1 MVVRNPRLRGA
12 PASTPRPIPM
22 SVRLR
27 PALLASALLAAMSP
41 LPAQTRLEDAAV
53 DRYIKARTADPA
65 VAKAREAQRKE
76 LEAKI
81 DGFRK
86 CAEPLGMAA
95 DAAGGGAKVGLAAR
109 MAIRAKCGATS
120 EEAWQKELA
129 KLDEGDGVDPA
140 VEDRLLTYFTDST
153 QLDGRERRAA
163 GKRRPELEA
172 LLKESIAAQADA
184 ARIMAAGRGGAS
196 ADDDTRGEARAM
208 ANAAEGLLRG
218 LGAGGGASLLGIN
231 GGWGYIDY
239 LYAFTYGSGASLFET
254 PYPEGGWTR
263 WQLVDS
269 AVADEAVQ
277 MERALLARLA
287 DGSEW
292 WRTKSIISRPA
303 RGKDKATADT
313 VVLEALLKAEGGLS
327 RRVVRMRARLPGTG
341 EAREMLPPAGS
352 GVLGTELFPVRPTPE
367 SVAAATVGA
376 ELVAGVQARHVRFG
390 AGDGGTLDWW
400 LSDAVP
406 GGWVKFVG
414 REPGMAGLPGLA
426 EKPASWSLVLVANG
440 LGATSELG
448 VVVR

>member
-1 MVVRNPRLRGA
+1 MSLRSRA
-12 PASTPRPIPM
+12 
-22 SVRLR
+22 
-27 PALLASALLAAMSP
+27 ALLAGVLLAAAP
-41 LPAQTRLEDAAV
+41 PVAAQVRLDDAAV

-65 VAKAREAQRKE
+65 VAKAREAKRKE
-76 LEAKI
+76 LEGRI

-129 KLDEGDGVDPA
+129 TLDEGDGVDPA

-172 LLKESIAAQADA
+172 LLKDALADQATADRVLA
-184 ARIMAAGRGGAS
+184 TERRGRAGGAGDE
-196 ADDDTRGEARAM
+196 DDDEAAAVRA
-208 ANAAEGLLRG
+208 AAEGLLRG
-218 LGAGGGASLLGIN
+218 MGGGRGASLLGVN

-239 LYAFTYGSGASLFET
+239 LYAFTYASGASLFET
-254 PYPEGGWTR
+254 PYAEGAWTR

-269 AVADEAVQ
+269 AAAGETVQ

-292 WRTKSIISRPA
+292 WRTKAITSTTRGRPGAPQGRPA
-303 RGKDKATADT
+303 VDT
-313 VVLEALLKAEGGLS
+313 VVLEALLAPGMP
-327 RRVVRMRARLPGTG
+327 RRVVRMRARLPGTA
-341 EAREMLPPAGS
+341 EAREMLPPEGS
-352 GVLGTELFPVRPTPE
+352 GVLGTQALPSRPTSE
-367 SVAAATVGA
+367 SLAAATVGT
-376 ELVAGVQARHVRFG
+376 EQVAGVPARRVRFG
-390 AGDGGTLDWW
+390 AGDGGVLEWW

-414 REPGMAGLPGLA
+414 TEPAAAGLPGLPG
-426 EKPASWSLVLVANG
+426 KPATWSLLLVASG
-440 LGATSELG
+440 TGAISELG

>member
-1 MVVRNPRLRGA
+1 MRRCRVHL
-12 PASTPRPIPM
+12 SPIPM
-22 SVRLR
+22 SFR
-27 PALLASALLAAMSP
+27 PLSALLVSALLVSTAPAA
-41 LPAQTRLEDAAV
+41 AQTRLDDAAV

-81 DGFRK
+81 EGFRK

-109 MAIRAKCGATS
+109 MAVRAKCGATS
-120 EEAWQKELA
+120 DEAWQKELA
-129 KLDEGDGVDPA
+129 KLDAGDGVDPA

-172 LLKESIAAQADA
+172 LLKDALADQATA
-184 ARIMAAGRGGAS
+184 ARVLAAERRGRAGGAEDE
-196 ADDDTRGEARAM
+196 DDDEGAAVRA
-208 ANAAEGLLRG
+208 AAEGLLRG
-218 LGAGGGASLLGIN
+218 MGGGRGASLLGVN

-239 LYAFTYGSGASLFET
+239 LYAFTYASGASLFET
-254 PYPEGGWTR
+254 PYPEGAWTR

-269 AVADEAVQ
+269 SAAGETVQ

-292 WRTKSIISRPA
+292 WRTKAVISRAPA
-303 RGKDKATADT
+303 GKGRAAVDT
-313 VVLEALLKAEGGLS
+313 VVLEALLAPEMP

-341 EAREMLPPAGS
+341 EAREMLPPEGS
-352 GVLGTELFPVRPTPE
+352 GLLGTQALPFRPTPE
-367 SVAAATVGA
+367 SVAAATVGT
-376 ELVAGVQARHVRFG
+376 EQVAGVPARRVRFG
-390 AGDGGTLDWW
+390 AGDGGVLEWW
-400 LSDAVP
+400 LSSAVP
-406 GGWVKFVG
+406 GGWVKFAG
-414 REPGMAGLPGLA
+414 TEPAGAGLPGLSG
-426 EKPASWSLVLVANG
+426 KPATWTLLLVASG
-440 LGATSELG
+440 TGATSELG